1 MVSINL
7 EAFLKMAE
15 ITLVDIISGAFT
27 GSEYWINSDPDQF
40 HEVLADIKKNWTG
53 SSYGPCTEDV
63 YVEMLKRG
71 MTLKVTDPDGDEHD
85 LTLESLERAVDV
97 IFTKE
102 TEILKQY
109 LDEPDMYTDCA
120 FIDCAIFGEVTF
132 G

>member
-1 MVSINL
+1 MTIINL
-7 EAFLKMAE
+7 EAFLKMAD

-27 GSEYWINSDPDQF
+27 GSEYWISGDPDQF
-40 HEVLADIKKNWTG
+40 DAVKKSLSENWQDP
-53 SSYGPCTEDV
+53 YGPCVEDI
-63 YVEMLKRG
+63 YAEMLQRG
-71 MTLKVTDPDGDEHD
+71 MTLKVTDPEGDEHD
-85 LTLESLERAVDV
+85 LTIEHLERAVDV

-109 LDEPDMYTDCA
+109 LDSPDMLTDCA

>member
-1 MVSINL
+1 MTIINL
-7 EAFLKMAE
+7 DTFIKMAD

-27 GSEYWINSDPDQF
+27 GSEYGIDGDPAQYYA
-40 HEVLADIKKNWTG
+40 VKKSIRENWHD
-53 SSYGPCTEDV
+53 SVGPCIEDI
-63 YVEMLKRG
+63 YAEMLRRG
-71 MTLKVTDPDGDEHD
+71 MTLKVTDPEGDEHD
-85 LTLESLERAVDV
+85 LTIGHLERAVDV

-109 LDEPDMYTDCA
+109 LDSPDMLTDCA